1 MHLKPLPKQQIE
13 LIKKKVTAVDEIADP
28 SAQEGQDLQA
38 MEINSADTVRYLLA
52 KQKNNKDGI
61 LELSLEGPNFI
72 DYQMTDNGTMSYLTP
87 EEVKDVS
94 EELKKVT
101 KESVQAAADIDDMT
115 KRGVFNLNADLKKD
129 EFMDIVWPDVL
140 KVIELFKQ
148 CAEFGYGIL
157 QWK

>member
-1 MHLKPLPKQQIE
+1 
-13 LIKKKVTAVDEIADP
+13 
-28 SAQEGQDLQA
+28 
-38 MEINSADTVRYLLA
+38 
-52 KQKNNKDGI
+52 
-61 LELSLEGPNFI
+61 
-72 DYQMTDNGTMSYLTP
+72 MSYLTP